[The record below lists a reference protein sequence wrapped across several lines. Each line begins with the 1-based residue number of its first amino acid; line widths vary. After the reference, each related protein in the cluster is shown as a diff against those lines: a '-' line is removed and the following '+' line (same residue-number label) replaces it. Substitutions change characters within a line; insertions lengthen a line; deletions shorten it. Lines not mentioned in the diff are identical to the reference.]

1 MARIGNIAVFF
12 LALTKA
18 VSALVPQSPAQQTQR
33 AIQSLRTAIAA
44 TTENENGRPKRFYV
58 DYLIPLPP
66 ETQAED
72 IDPWPGGL
80 AQMFPYAET
89 IVKEILGGVVDEA
102 GTCSSQVISAPDC
115 CGFFVQESL
124 TSPKN
129 DIGAL
134 LFPGVDQLN
143 NIAQVEAMVGD
154 ARTLL
159 IFNRQF
165 QRPADFGF
173 ANKERS
179 QKDIFD
185 RFRWGFAFQEMACR
199 GEDVKLSFEYPNWNS
214 CAICDE
220 DVDLGV
226 REIDLIG
233 PAAERPAY
241 EALEKKINAVL
252 PEPLWMR
259 KMQEASSKGFKFQRG
274 NKE

>member
-1 MARIGNIAVFF
+1 MARIGNIAIFF

-44 TTENENGRPKRFYV
+44 TTDHGRPKRFYV

-129 DIGAL
+129 DIGAI

-159 IFNRQF
+159 IVNRQF

-241 EALEKKINAVL
+241 EALEKKINTVL